1 MPLKRLQ
8 LPGHLSYPLQIIET
22 HVAAGQS
29 VAKGDPLYTL
39 LDADGRRG
47 MMRAPMA
54 GTISEGPV
62 DAGAAF
68 NEPVPVVGIE
78 VDADHDLQAADGK
91 PSGEQKPTEEDV
103 TVDIETDLSKIL
115 GQAETAS
122 FAKGRRLWAFR
133 ASIAQALHARGHDEE
148 AAELAAGSEPVE
160 KLWHETNGSDEP
172 EVPTRPVAERGPE
185 TEPAPSQA
193 AAGGAL
199 AGHAG
204 SEQKAASVGTISE
217 EPEGRK
223 PFGWVLALLLVAG
236 FAWGLAQVKLNY
248 FENWNTIFEVL
259 VSLAAAVA
267 FFIPIV
273 LVLAKSKLVTDQQ
286 LVVMWIPMGTL
297 AVLIP
302 FVPAHEM
309 ARWNSL
315 VSIQASEETSDPNSA
330 VMKKILKRFDKQAS
344 KSEHSAATVNCSS
357 AAKEFCSHKIRSIVG
372 NALGP
377 QKGFSVKD
385 ITAMGKITNYC
396 FKSGNSYRYQVF
408 IKKLQVRY
416 IKKDFE
422 FKFDM
427 KKDTV
432 NSPCELVGRV
442 AISEFERIDTSA
454 LGRTS
459 GKTSIGR
466 TAERNYDHHGGV
478 VNFDG
483 DDRIHGEDFRDQ
495 IKYGWRVCNR
505 ISRKV
510 YYAAA
515 YRSLKLG
522 GGMVWT
528 TAGWYGLKP
537 RDCAMI
543 QRRIENPTGYIY
555 VSNKGRPHLK
565 GGALLCAKKQKPF
578 RYEGH
583 KKTCPAGYQNLPFK
597 KVNLGNKPSFT
608 LNIK

>member
-1 MPLKRLQ
+1 MLLKRLQ
-8 LPGHLSYPLQIIET
+8 LPGHLSYPLQIVET
-22 HVAAGQS
+22 HVSAGQS
-29 VAKGDPLYTL
+29 VAKGDPIYTL
-39 LDADGRRG
+39 QDADGRRG
-47 MMRAPMA
+47 LMRAPMA

-68 NEPVPVVGIE
+68 AQPLPVVGIE
-78 VDADHDLQAADGK
+78 IDGDLVPETEDEFLTESQEPEGADI
-91 PSGEQKPTEEDV
+91 
-103 TVDIETDLSKIL
+103 TVDIETDLSQIL

-160 KLWHETNGSDEP
+160 KLWREVNGSDEP
-172 EVPTRPVAERGPE
+172 EVPTTPVAERGPE
-185 TEPAPSQA
+185 TEPAPSEA
-193 AAGGAL
+193 AADGDL
-199 AGHAG
+199 AGQTG
-204 SEQKAASVGTISE
+204 SERRSAPISSVSKK
-217 EPEGRK
+217 PEGRK
-223 PFGWVLALLLVAG
+223 PFGWVLAVVIVAG

-248 FENWNTIFEVL
+248 FENWNMIVQVL
-259 VSLAAAVA
+259 VSLAAAAA
-267 FFIPIV
+267 FFFPIV
-273 LVLAKSKLVTDQQ
+273 VVLAKSKLVTDQQ
-286 LVVMWIPMGTL
+286 LAVMWFPLGAL
-297 AVLIP
+297 ALVIA
-302 FVPAHEM
+302 FVPAHEV
-309 ARWNSL
+309 ARWSSL
-315 VSIQASEETSDPNSA
+315 VSIQAWEEGSNPNSA
-330 VMKKILKRFDKQAS
+330 VMNKIMKRFEKQVS
-344 KSEHSAATVNCSS
+344 KSEQSAATVKCSN

-385 ITAMGKITNYC
+385 ITAMGEITNYC

-408 IKKLQVRY
+408 VKKLQVRY

-454 LGRTS
+454 LERKS

-466 TAERNYDHHGGV
+466 TAERNNDHRGGV
-478 VNFDG
+478 VNYDG

-505 ISRKV
+505 ISRKLH
-510 YYAAA
+510 YAVA
-515 YRSLKLG
+515 YRSLKRG
-522 GGMVWT
+522 GGMGWT
-528 TAGWYGLKP
+528 TSGWYGLKP
-537 RDCAMI
+537 RDCAII

-555 VSNKGRPHLK
+555 VSDKGRPHLK
-565 GGALLCAKKQKPF
+565 GGSLLCARKGKPF
-578 RYEGH
+578 KYEGY

-597 KVNLGNKPSFT
+597 KVNLGNKPGFT
-608 LNIK
+608 LNLK